1 MPPQAVFPIVS
12 GRCRSQNLLLRG
24 DNPCREADLG
34 ITVLTSHT
42 EQNIY
47 PVFHSDQFQP
57 TLYTAVGELVNEEA
71 RQPLLE
77 R

>member
-1 MPPQAVFPIVS
+1 MLPQAVFPIVS

-24 DNPCREADLG
+24 DNPCSEADLG
-34 ITVLTSHT
+34 NTVLMSHT

-47 PVFHSDQFQP
+47 LVFHSDQFQP
-57 TLYTAVGELVNEEA
+57 SLYTVVVNEEA
-71 RQPLLE
+71 RLPLLE